1 MKFHVIVNPGGAS
14 GRTGKLWHRAEK
26 VFAASG
32 RPYEVH
38 YSTRERG
45 IAAICRE
52 LEQTVCDQNEETELC
67 CIVTVGGDGSVNE
80 AVNGLQHPG
89 RVLFAHIPAGSG
101 NDLVRDIELPGRI
114 EDIAARILEGKVRR
128 TCDIGELRYADTG
141 EIRRFAVSCGIGF
154 DAGICE
160 KVSRSPFKPVLN
172 RIGLGKLIYIM
183 AAFTVIHGQH
193 CGWAELILEGPEGR
207 QTVRYDRLLLLAGMN
222 HQYEGGGFRFTPE
235 ADPDDGI
242 LNLCTA
248 DPAHNRA
255 FYRAF
260 PLVPM
265 GRYFNLPYLHELRG
279 ARIEIRT
286 SEPMWVHTDGE
297 VTRKAD
303 HVHLRCMDEKLR
315 LLE

>member
-26 VFAASG
+26 IFAASG
-32 RPYEVH
+32 KPYEVH
-38 YSTRERG
+38 YSTREKG

-52 LEQTVCDQNEETELC
+52 LEQAGGPEGEDGPC

-89 RVLFAHIPAGSG
+89 NVLFAHIPAGSG
-101 NDLVRDIELPGRI
+101 NDLVRDMELPGRI
-114 EDIAARILEGKVRR
+114 EDITAGILEGKVRR

-141 EIRRFAVSCGIGF
+141 EVRRFAVSCGIGF

-160 KVSRSPFKPVLN
+160 RAARSSFKTVLN

-183 AAFTVIHGQH
+183 AAFTVIRGQR
-193 CGWAELILEGPEGR
+193 CGRAELILEGPEGR
-207 QTVRYDRLLLLAGMN
+207 QTVCYERLLLLAGMN

-248 DPAHNRA
+248 DPVHNRA

-260 PLVPM
+260 PLVPL
-265 GRYFNLPYLHELRG
+265 GRHFDLPYIHELRG

-286 SEPMWVHTDGE
+286 EEPMWVHTDGE

-303 HVHLRCMDEKLR
+303 HVYLRCLEEKLH